1 MQQLYEQAQFKCNNL
16 ILSLCPLDFLIQLT
30 DWYNQMWW
38 NELKAF
44 FFLLKQSLNGY
55 FILKNQQTKQI
66 RNVWANEQPW
76 HSRRQGVQLLLRD
89 ELYLF
94 SWLAFI
100 PDLSLWWYSLNFQLW
115 EEPHPLTNPEHTGG
129 ITYPIWPGEASGSPR
144 QSRRLNSP
152 AATVDKDRCTNN
164 NNNKKK
170 KQTLSLS
177 SWTLWTLPRLVSGI
191 GTWA

>member
-1 MQQLYEQAQFKCNNL
+1 MSIGPTHTA
-16 ILSLCPLDFLIQLT
+16 DRLIQSNVMK
-30 DWYNQMWW
+30 WV
-38 NELKAF
+38 KAF
-44 FFLLKQSLNGY
+44 FFLKKKPLNGY

-76 HSRRQGVQLLLRD
+76 HSRRQWVQPLLRD

-100 PDLSLWWYSLNFQLW
+100 PVLSLWWYFLNFQLW
-115 EEPHPLTNPEHTGG
+115 EEPHPRTNTEHTGG
-129 ITYPIWPGEASGSPR
+129 ITYPIWPREASGSPR

-164 NNNKKK
+164 NNKK

-177 SWTLWTLPRLVSGI
+177 SWTLWTLSRLVSGMR
-191 GTWA
+191 TWA